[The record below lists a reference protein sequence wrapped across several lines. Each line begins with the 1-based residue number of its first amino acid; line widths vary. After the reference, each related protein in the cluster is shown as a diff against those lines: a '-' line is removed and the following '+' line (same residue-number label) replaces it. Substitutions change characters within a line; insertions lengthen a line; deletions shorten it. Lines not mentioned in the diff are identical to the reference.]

1 MAEQLSWTRDGERLM
16 LRGELDQDF
25 LVPLWDAR
33 NEATQGVSV
42 IDLNGLSRVDT
53 AGLALLVH
61 LVDLIRSQ
69 GRKVSLEGVS
79 EKVATLKRLYNLPE
93 DMIP

>member
-1 MAEQLSWTRDGERLM
+1 MAEQLSWTRDGERLS
-16 LRGELDQDF
+16 LHGELDQDF

-33 NEATQGVSV
+33 NDATQGVSV
-42 IDLNGLSRVDT
+42 IDLSGLSRVDT

-61 LVDLIRSQ
+61 LVELIRSQ
-69 GRKVSLEGVS
+69 GRTANLEGVS
-79 EKVATLKRLYNLPE
+79 EKVATLKGLYNLPE